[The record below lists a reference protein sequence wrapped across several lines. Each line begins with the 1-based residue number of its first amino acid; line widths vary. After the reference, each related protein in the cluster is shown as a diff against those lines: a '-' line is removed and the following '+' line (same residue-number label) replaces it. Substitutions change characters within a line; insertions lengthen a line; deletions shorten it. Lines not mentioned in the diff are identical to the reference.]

1 MDAPASSSRCV
12 RTGLFEVDLDSSEVH
27 KEGRRVPLQE
37 QPFRVLAILLE
48 HPGEVVTREQLQAR
62 LWPADTYVG
71 FDEGLNTAIRKLRVA
86 FGDSAENPRFIET
99 VSRRG
104 YRFIA
109 PVEPVLIAAP
119 SFPAT
124 TVAAGSRLI
133 SLRTRWI
140 GFAVVVVAV
149 CALTVFLRIARHRR
163 PPLGKIMLVVLPL
176 ENFSGDSQQDYLA
189 DGITEEIITKLGG
202 LDPQHLGVIARTS
215 AMQYKHTR
223 KSAGQVSHELGAD
236 YLLEGSIRRSGD
248 RIRVTAQLIQSSDQT
263 HLWAD
268 SYDRE
273 LSDVLRL
280 ESDIASSVASE
291 IRLTLSQQVHQRL
304 AAAGRTNVEAHDAYL
319 RGLQS
324 WNLRTR
330 DGFQQAITYFS
341 RAIEL
346 DPGYA
351 PAFAGLARVYSL
363 APIFTGMPVGE
374 AAPKALEAANRALRL
389 DETLADAHSAL
400 GFVEAHYEYDWPA
413 AERELRRAIELEPNN
428 AYAHLFY
435 SNSYLSPFGRHEEA
449 IAEMREAMRLDPLS
463 KVFQSFAGITFKWAR
478 HYDDSIAQFQ
488 KANQIDPDFPLNH
501 ERWAQLYAILG
512 RYDESIAEETK
523 ARLVAGE
530 KQQPVLEKM
539 TALRRELAA
548 RGEYGYWEQQLR
560 FARDQ
565 QNPPEAY
572 VRPYG
577 LAIIYAHLG
586 ANAKAFENL
595 ENALAERDP
604 QMTELAIEPQFD
616 PLRSDARFADLECR
630 IGLLPRYASQCLG
643 GNR

>member
-1 MDAPASSSRCV
+1 METPTSSSRRV
-12 RTGLFEVDLDSSEVH
+12 RTGLFEIDFGSSEVH
-27 KEGRRVPLQE
+27 KEGRKVQLQE

-48 HPGEVVTREQLQAR
+48 RPGEVVTREQLQAR

-109 PVEPVLIAAP
+109 PVEPGLIAAP
-119 SFPAT
+119 SPPAT
-124 TVAAGSRLI
+124 TVAARPLLI
-133 SLRTRWI
+133 SPRTRWI
-140 GFAVVVVAV
+140 SFAVVVLAV
-149 CALTVFLRIARHRR
+149 CALTIFLRIAGHRR
-163 PPLGKIMLVVLPL
+163 PRLGKIMLVVLPL
-176 ENFSGDSQQDYLA
+176 ENFSSDSQQDYLA
-189 DGITEEIITKLGG
+189 DGITEEIITQLGG

-215 AMQYKHTR
+215 AMQYKHTQ
-223 KSAGQVSHELGAD
+223 KSAAQVSREVGAD

-280 ESDIASSVASE
+280 ESDIARSVASE

-304 AAAGRTNVEAHDAYL
+304 AATGRTNVEAHDAYL
-319 RGLQS
+319 RGLQG

-330 DGFQQAITYFS
+330 DGFQQAITNFS
-341 RAIEL
+341 RATEL

-363 APIFTGMPVGE
+363 APIFAGMPAGE
-374 AAPKALEAANRALRL
+374 AAPKALEAASRALSL
-389 DETLADAHSAL
+389 DETLADAHCAL
-400 GFVEAHYEYDWPA
+400 GFVKGHYEYDWPA
-413 AERELRRAIELEPNN
+413 AEREFRRAIELEPND

-435 SNSYLSPFGRHEEA
+435 SNSYLSPFGHHEEA
-449 IAEMREAMRLDPLS
+449 IAEMRKAMELDPLS
-463 KVFQSFAGITFKWAR
+463 PHIQSFAGVTFKWAR
-478 HYDDSIAQFQ
+478 RYDDSLAQFQ
-488 KANQIDPDFPLNH
+488 KVNQTDPNFPLNH
-501 ERWAQLYAILG
+501 ERLAQLCAILG
-512 RYDESIAEETK
+512 RYDEAITEETK
-523 ARLVAGE
+523 ARLLAGE
-530 KQQPVLEKM
+530 KPRDVLAKM
-539 TALRRELAA
+539 NGLQRELATK
-548 RGEYGYWEQQLR
+548 GERGYWEEQLQ

-577 LAIIYAHLG
+577 LAIIYVHLG
-586 ANAKAFENL
+586 EKAKAFENL
-595 ENALAERDP
+595 ENALAERDT
-604 QMTELAIEPQFD
+604 QITELAIEPQFD
-616 PLRSDARFADLECR
+616 ALRSDARFADLERR
-630 IGLLPRYASQCLG
+630 IGLLPR
-643 GNR
+643 

>member
-1 MDAPASSSRCV
+1 METPASSTRRV
-12 RTGLFEVDLDSSEVH
+12 RSGLFEIDFGSGEVH
-27 KEGRRVPLQE
+27 KEGRKVPLQE

-48 HPGEVVTREQLQAR
+48 SPGEVVTREQLQAR
-62 LWPADTYVG
+62 LWSADTYVG

-109 PVEPVLIAAP
+109 PVEPGLKPSLSPPAA
-119 SFPAT
+119 
-124 TVAAGSRLI
+124 TVAAKPGPTSV
-133 SLRTRWI
+133 RTRWMV
-140 GFAVVVVAV
+140 FAVVVFAV
-149 CALTVFLRIARHRR
+149 CAMAVFLRTARHRK
-163 PPLGKIMLVVLPL
+163 PPPGKIMLVVLPL
-176 ENFSGDSQQDYLA
+176 ENFSSDSQQNYLA
-189 DGITEEIITKLGG
+189 DGITEEIITQLGR

-215 AMQYKHTR
+215 AMQYKHTQ
-223 KSAGQVSHELGAD
+223 KSVAQVSREVGAD
-236 YLLEGSIRRSGD
+236 YLLEGSIRPSGD

-273 LSDVLRL
+273 LSDVLRI

-304 AAAGRTNVEAHDAYL
+304 AAPGRTNVEAHDAYL
-319 RGLQS
+319 RGLQG

-330 DGFQQAITYFS
+330 DGFQQAITNFT
-341 RAIEL
+341 RATEL
-346 DPGYA
+346 DPGEA

-363 APIFTGMPVGE
+363 APIFAGMPAGE
-374 AAPKALEAANRALRL
+374 AAPKALEAASRALSL
-389 DETLADAHSAL
+389 DETLADAHCAL
-400 GFVEAHYEYDWPA
+400 GFVKGHYEYDWPA
-413 AERELRRAIELEPNN
+413 AEREFRRAIELEPND

-435 SNSYLSPFGRHEEA
+435 SNSYLSPFGHHDEA
-449 IAEMREAMRLDPLS
+449 IAEMRKAMELDPLS
-463 KVFQSFAGITFKWAR
+463 PHIQSFEGVTFKWAR
-478 HYDDSIAQFQ
+478 RYEDSLAQFQ
-488 KANQIDPDFPLNH
+488 KVNQIDPNFPLNH
-501 ERWAQLYAILG
+501 ERLAQLFAILG
-512 RYDESIAEETK
+512 RYDEAISEETK
-523 ARLVAGE
+523 ARLLAGE
-530 KQQPVLEKM
+530 KPQDVLEKM
-539 TALRRELAA
+539 KTLQREFATM
-548 RGEYGYWEQQLR
+548 GERGYWKEQLQ

-586 ANAKAFENL
+586 EKARAFENL

-616 PLRSDARFADLECR
+616 ALRSDARFAELERR
-630 IGLLPRYASQCLG
+630 IGLLPR
-643 GNR
+643 

>member
-1 MDAPASSSRCV
+1 METLASSSRRV
-12 RTGLFEVDLDSSEVH
+12 RTGLFEIDFGSSEVH
-27 KEGRRVPLQE
+27 KEGRKVQLQE

-48 HPGEVVTREQLQAR
+48 HAGEVVTREQLQAK

-109 PVEPVLIAAP
+109 PVEPGLVAAP
-119 SFPAT
+119 SPPAT
-124 TVAAGSRLI
+124 TVAAKPRPI

-140 GFAVVVVAV
+140 GFAVVVFAV
-149 CALTVFLRIARHRR
+149 CALTVFLRTAGHRKPR
-163 PPLGKIMLVVLPL
+163 QGKIMLVVLPL
-176 ENFSGDSQQDYLA
+176 ENFSSDSQQDYLA
-189 DGITEEIITKLGG
+189 DGITEEIITQLGG

-215 AMQYKHTR
+215 AMQYKHTQ
-223 KSAGQVSHELGAD
+223 KSAAQVSREVGAD

-248 RIRVTAQLIQSSDQT
+248 RIRITAQLIQSSDQT

-273 LSDVLRL
+273 LSGVLRL

-304 AAAGRTNVEAHDAYL
+304 AAARRTNVEAHDAYL
-319 RGLQS
+319 RGLQG

-330 DGFQQAITYFS
+330 DGFQQAIANFT
-341 RAIEL
+341 RATEL

-363 APIFTGMPVGE
+363 APIFAGMPAGE
-374 AAPKALEAANRALRL
+374 AAPKALEAASRALSL
-389 DETLADAHSAL
+389 DETLADAHCAL
-400 GFVEAHYEYDWPA
+400 GFVKGHYEYDWPA
-413 AERELRRAIELEPNN
+413 AEREFRRAIELEPND

-435 SNSYLSPFGRHEEA
+435 SNSYLSPFGHHDEA
-449 IAEMREAMRLDPLS
+449 IAEMRKAMELDPLS
-463 KVFQSFAGITFKWAR
+463 PHIQSFAGVTFRWAR
-478 HYDDSIAQFQ
+478 RYDDSVAQFQ
-488 KANQIDPDFPLNH
+488 KTSQLDPNFPLNH
-501 ERWAQLYAILG
+501 ERLAQLYAILG
-512 RYDESIAEETK
+512 RYDEAISEETK
-523 ARLVAGE
+523 ARLLAGE
-530 KQQPVLEKM
+530 KPQDAVDKM
-539 TALRRELAA
+539 NTLRRELAA
-548 RGEYGYWEQQLR
+548 KGERGYWEAQLL
-560 FARDQ
+560 FARDR

-572 VRPYG
+572 VRHYG

-586 ANAKAFENL
+586 EKDKAFDSL
-595 ENALAERDP
+595 ENAIAERDA
-604 QMTELAIEPQFD
+604 QMTELAVEPQFD
-616 PLRSDARFADLECR
+616 ALRSDARFTELERR
-630 IGLLPRYASQCLG
+630 IGLLPR
-643 GNR
+643 